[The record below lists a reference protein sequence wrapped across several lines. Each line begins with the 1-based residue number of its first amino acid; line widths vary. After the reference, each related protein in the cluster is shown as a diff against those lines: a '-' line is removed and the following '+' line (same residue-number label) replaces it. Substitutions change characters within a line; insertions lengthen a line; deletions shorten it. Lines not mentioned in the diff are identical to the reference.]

1 MQNPE
6 DRNLHQFPSG
16 LGDPPVE
23 ARAKRRFHLVLIK
36 PSHYDEDGYVIQW
49 ARSSIP
55 SNTLAAIYGLG
66 RDCAARRAL
75 GDDVEIEIEAHD
87 ETNTRIRP
95 ERIARRLRAS
105 GVRALIALVGV
116 QTNQFPRAVDLGLRF
131 VAAGLPVC
139 VGGFHVSGCLAML
152 NETPPDLVEAMSRGI
167 SLFAGELEGR
177 LDGLL
182 QDADRGRLRPLYRL
196 ESDLPGLQG
205 QPVPYL
211 PAEVIERM
219 SGRRASFDAGR
230 GCPFLCSFCTIINVQ
245 GRTSRHR
252 TADDVERIVR
262 ENLAQGIRKFF
273 ITDDNFARNR
283 AWESIFDRLGDI
295 RFGERIGLHITI
307 QVDTMCHRI
316 PNFIEK
322 AGRAGVQRVFLGL
335 ENIHPESLTGSRKNQ
350 NKITEYRTL
359 LQEWHRVGALTIAG
373 YILGF
378 PGDTRESILRDVRII
393 QRELPV
399 DLLEF
404 FVLTPLPGSQD
415 HKELHERGVPLEPDM
430 NRYDSAHVTAPHARM
445 SGDEW
450 RDAYEQAWRTYYD
463 LAHVETVML
472 RARQWGYS
480 ARKVRWM
487 MFTFAFASQVERMH
501 PLESGV
507 FRRKYRRDRRRGQR
521 LDSALVFYPRYLWE
535 TASKLVR
542 AGALL
547 VRYQA
552 AYRRV
557 MRSQLSAAEPDIAM
571 QPVCDQEMD
580 ELALFT
586 VSEAAR
592 SAVERSRLSSVRKR
606 AAKSAVRAASSVV
619 LGSLTSSAATLLP

>member
-1 MQNPE
+1 VP
-6 DRNLHQFPSG
+6 
-16 LGDPPVE
+16 LGHD
-23 ARAKRRFHLVLIK
+23 AKRRFRLILIK
-36 PSHYDEDGYVIQW
+36 PSHYDDDGYVIQW

-55 SNTLAAIYGLG
+55 SNTLAAIYGLA
-66 RDCAARRAL
+66 RDSADRKVL
-75 GDDVEIEIEAHD
+75 GDEVEIEIEAYD

-95 ERIARRLRAS
+95 AKLARSVRES
-105 GVRALIALVGV
+105 GGSALIALVGV
-116 QTNQFPRAVDLGLRF
+116 QTNQFPRSVDLGLQF
-131 VAAGLPVC
+131 VAEGLPVC

-152 NETPPDLVEAMSRGI
+152 AEMPADLRDAMAQGI
-167 SLFAGELEGR
+167 SLFGGELEGR

-182 QDADRGRLRPLYRL
+182 RDADRGELQPLYPL
-196 ESDLPGLQG
+196 AAQAPALGGE
-205 QPVPYL
+205 PVPYL
-211 PAEVIERM
+211 PVEVIERM

-283 AWESIFDRLGDI
+283 AWEPILDRLGDI
-295 RFGERIGLHITI
+295 RFGERIGLSITI

-322 AGRAGVQRVFLGL
+322 AGRAGVQRVFIGL
-335 ENIHPESLTGSRKNQ
+335 ENINPDSLIGSRKNQ
-350 NKITEYRTL
+350 NKITEYRTM

-378 PGDTRESILRDVRII
+378 PTDTEESILRDIGII
-393 QRELPV
+393 QRELPI

-415 HKELHERGVPLEPDM
+415 HKELHERGVSLEPDM
-430 NRYDSAHVTAPHARM
+430 NLYDSAHVTAPHARM
-445 SGDEW
+445 SGAEW
-450 RDAYEQAWRTYYD
+450 RRAYERAWRAYYEV
-463 LAHVETVML
+463 AHVETVMR

-487 MFTFAFASQVERMH
+487 MFTFAFASQLEGIH
-501 PLESGV
+501 PLEGGA
-507 FRRKYRRDRRRGQR
+507 FRRKYRRDRRRGLAR
-521 LDSALVFYPRYLWE
+521 ENPLVFYSRYFGQ
-535 TASKLVR
+535 TARKLVG

-547 VRYQA
+547 ARYQA

-557 MRSQLSAAEPDIAM
+557 MRGEPPPVGDDIAM
-571 QPVCDQEMD
+571 QPVCEEEMD
-580 ELALFT
+580 ELGLFT
-586 VSEAAR
+586 ATDAAR
-592 SAVERSRLSSVRKR
+592 SAVEASRQRTMRRRV
-606 AAKSAVRAASSVV
+606 AAV
-619 LGSLTSSAATLLP
+619 G